1 MNIQPRRSNAN
12 NASCRLPLLLAFA
25 SATALAL
32 PAAIS
37 LDTPRAGWRTGERD
51 HAGFSQPVNYPAVT
65 VSSAENQ
72 SDSARIRGKIALTA
86 KHSQPDANTN
96 LPARLVVN
104 GVAMPLKI
112 NDSGEFDRPY
122 AFPAGSNSVEIRSAD
137 GSQQKRVQFYDGGQG
152 GTAARLRILL
162 SWDSDN
168 TDLDLHVITPDGGH
182 AWYGQRALA
191 NGAAIDVDVTTGY
204 GPEIFAT
211 PTPLPGQYLVYLN
224 YYGGGYYRADNDTH
238 AAQSPLT
245 VATITIISAEGT
257 VNEKQQSFNVP
268 VRAPGELTL
277 VNRFHY
283 P

>member
-1 MNIQPRRSNAN
+1 MTIQARHPKPGSAR
-12 NASCRLPLLLAFA
+12 CRQPLLLLALA
-25 SATALAL
+25 SATALAQ

-37 LDTPRAGWRTGERD
+37 LDTPRAGWRSGERD

-65 VSSAENQ
+65 VASAENQ
-72 SDSARIRGKIALTA
+72 ADSARIRGKIALTT
-86 KHSQPDANTN
+86 KQPDASAN

-112 NDSGEFDRPY
+112 SDTGEFDRPY
-122 AFPAGSNSVEIRSAD
+122 TFPAGANSVEIRSAD
-137 GSQQKRVQFYDGGQG
+137 GQQHKRVQFYDGGQG
-152 GTAARLRILL
+152 ETAARLRILL

-211 PTPLPGQYLVYLN
+211 PTPLPGHYLVYLN
-224 YYGGGYYRADNDTH
+224 YYGGGYSQADNGTQTAH
-238 AAQSPLT
+238 SPLT

-277 VNRFHY
+277 VSSFNY